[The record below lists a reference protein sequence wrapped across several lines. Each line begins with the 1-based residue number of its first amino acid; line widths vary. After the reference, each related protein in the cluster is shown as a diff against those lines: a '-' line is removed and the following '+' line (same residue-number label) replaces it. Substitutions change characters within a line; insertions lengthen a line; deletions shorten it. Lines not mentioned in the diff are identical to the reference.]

1 MSDLTFTNRSIVDF
15 KQKLT
20 GGGARSNLFEVEIEY
35 PIEIAVDTSANG
47 PKEFGKFMIKAAEIP
62 ASNLGNIP
70 VPFRGRVLPIAGDR
84 TFDPWTVT
92 IINDTNFRLR
102 DVMERWSDGI
112 NDIQTAQGTVDPET
126 YQTKA
131 TVLQLSRGTSTD
143 GKITSDKNIP
153 ILRTYDFVGIYPNV
167 VSSIPLDHGA
177 TDQIE
182 EFQVTFNYLY
192 WEVRGGKDR
201 TGTSLVDKGETGA
214 AGQAFSIATVGDVT

>member
-1 MSDLTFTNRSIVDF
+1 MAIRHNQRSIVDF
-15 KQKLT
+15 RSRLK
-20 GGGARSNLFEVEIEY
+20 GGGARSNLFEVQMSFPDFAKPVNEALNDI
-35 PIEIAVDTSANG
+35 PFLV
-47 PKEFGKFMIKAAEIP
+47 KAAEIP
-62 ASNLGNIP
+62 ASNIGNIP

-112 NDIQTAQGTVDPET
+112 NDIQTAQGTIDPET
-126 YQTKA
+126 YQQTAK
-131 TVLQLSRGTSTD
+131 VLQLSRGKSSNK
-143 GKITSDKNIP
+143 KITSAADIP
-153 ILRTYDFVGIYPNV
+153 VLREYDFIGIYPNV

-192 WEVRGGKDR
+192 YEVRGKDDG
-201 TGTSLVDKGETGA
+201 TGTNLIDRGETA
-214 AGQAFSIATVGDVT
+214 QAT